1 MNQFPSLKTKILGPK
16 LEQPECDVTAVTEN
30 VTAPRSPFSP
40 SLAAAAVAATG
51 IAASKRKF
59 TEDVFQPDPAR
70 LAREL
75 QRERRRRGRA
85 INRNGSGNVINPAA
99 YVTGSSPPFSR
110 IRRRSPGDNSNS
122 KLRRIAA
129 KSVLGPFRTSE
140 RRGGVE
146 RRQKRS

>member
-1 MNQFPSLKTKILGPK
+1 MAERASTRNRIVAGH
-16 LEQPECDVTAVTEN
+16 VT
-30 VTAPRSPFSP
+30 
-40 SLAAAAVAATG
+40 
-51 IAASKRKF
+51 
-59 TEDVFQPDPAR
+59 
-70 LAREL
+70 
-75 QRERRRRGRA
+75 RERCITSQKYPPRKYKFCYFWLRLKPKISPKIHSRRRGRA

-146 RRQKRS
+146 RRQKRR